1 MRLGVYDDSLLL
13 LGARLSGAG
22 WLPYRDFYSHYGPLG
37 FAALAPLLK
46 WLVNP
51 GVTLRV
57 AQSAGLIGLVVL
69 LGLAARRSGARLGSL
84 ALPAAAAALSPAF
97 AVPAFLGY
105 GFAAGAAALFLC
117 GEAEAGPPP
126 RSTWPWTVAAGAL
139 LAACAL
145 TRPAFAAYVAAAI
158 VAVELAVFGR
168 DSIRRLLVGLAAA
181 SAVAGILWVALFR
194 HIDLREALVAVTIA
208 PARLMA
214 RRHVDPGLAREDLV
228 LTLPIAAA
236 IAAGPLLWAF
246 AAPSRAGRRLWLWIA
261 VCAIALGAAAP
272 LLLRH
277 PVSGLPP
284 TALAGVAF
292 AASVLLAWLS
302 RDALG
307 SSPSLR
313 AAAVL
318 GASAAAFGHYFWS
331 RPDVQHLYP
340 LLGLSAVSAAFAWER
355 FGGVLRAVT
364 VAALL
369 LAFFPL
375 DPGPGFPGGNLF
387 RGGIASIRENAARPG
402 ARLKTIWP
410 AGEVPSP
417 PVEAVRLADR
427 LADRGSRFVA
437 YGNAQSWTP
446 GDPVYLFLLSSRLP
460 YTKWFQYDPGLQ
472 SSPPIQEAMIRELE
486 ASGSRSAVVW
496 RSESYYFDPPP
507 PGTAVRSPFDAY
519 VDRVY
524 ANVVG
529 RFGNYEVRTRD

>member
-13 LGARLSGAG
+13 VGARLSGAG
-22 WLPYRDFYSHYGPLG
+22 WLPYRDFYTHYGPLG
-37 FAALAPLLK
+37 FSALAPLLK
-46 WLVNP
+46 WLGNP

-57 AQSAGLIGLVVL
+57 AQAAVLIGLTVL
-69 LGLAARRSGARLGSL
+69 LGLAARRSGARPGSL
-84 ALPAAAAALSPAF
+84 AFPAAVAALSPAF

-105 GFAAGAAALFLC
+105 GFAAGAVALFLC
-117 GEAEAGPPP
+117 GEAETGPQP
-126 RSTWPWTVAAGAL
+126 RSRWPWTVAAGAL

-145 TRPAFAAYVAAAI
+145 TRPAFAAYVTAALI
-158 VAVELAVFGR
+158 AVELAVFGR
-168 DSIRRLLVGLAAA
+168 ASIRRLLLGLAAA
-181 SAVAGILWVALFR
+181 SAVAGTLWMALFR
-194 HIDLREALVAVTIA
+194 DIDLREALVAVTVA

-214 RRHVDPGLAREDLV
+214 RRHVDPGLALEDLV
-228 LTLPIAAA
+228 LTIPIAAA
-236 IAAGPLLWAF
+236 IAAAPLLWTF
-246 AAPSRAGRRLWLWIA
+246 AAPSRAGRRLWIV
-261 VCAIALGAAAP
+261 VCAIAFGAAAP

-277 PVSGLPP
+277 PVSGIPP
-284 TALAGVAF
+284 TALAGLGF

-302 RDALG
+302 RDALRAA
-307 SSPSLR
+307 PSLR
-313 AAAVL
+313 AAALL
-318 GASAAAFGHYFWS
+318 GATAAAFGHYFWS

-340 LLGLSAVSAAFAWER
+340 LLGLSASSAAFAWER
-355 FGGVLRAVT
+355 LGRGLRAVT

-369 LAFFPL
+369 LAFFPI
-375 DPGPGFPGGNLF
+375 DPGPGFPAGNLF

-437 YGNAQSWTP
+437 YGNDQSWTP
-446 GDPVYLFLLSSRLP
+446 CDPVYLFLLSSRLP
-460 YTKWFQYDPGLQ
+460 YTRWFQYDPGLQ
-472 SSPPIQEAMIRELE
+472 SSAPIQEAMIRELE

-507 PGTAVRSPFDAY
+507 PGATARSAFDTY

-529 RFGNYEVRTRD
+529 RFGNYEVRIRD

>member
-13 LGARLSGAG
+13 VGARLSGAG
-22 WLPYRDFYSHYGPLG
+22 WLPYRDFYTHYGPLG
-37 FAALAPLLK
+37 FEALAPLLE

-57 AQSAGLIGLVVL
+57 AQSAALIGLALL

-84 ALPAAAAALSPAF
+84 AFPAAAAALSPAF

-105 GFAAGAAALFLC
+105 AFAAGAAALFLA
-117 GEAEAGPPP
+117 GGGVAGPAPQ
-126 RSTWPWTVAAGAL
+126 RRDRWAWTAAAGAL

-145 TRPAFAAYVAAAI
+145 TRPAFAAYVAAALI
-158 VAVELAVFGR
+158 AVELAVSGR
-168 DSIRRLLVGLAAA
+168 ASIRGLLLFVAAA
-181 SAVAGILWVALFR
+181 AAAAGILWAALFLE
-194 HIDLREALVAVTIA
+194 IDLREALVAVTIA

-214 RRHVDPGLAREDLV
+214 RRHVDPGLALESLL
-228 LTLPIAAA
+228 LTIPIAAA
-236 IAAGPLLWAF
+236 IAAAPLLWVF
-246 AAPSRAGRRLWLWIA
+246 ATPFQARAVRRIA
-261 VCAIALGAAAP
+261 ACAIAIGAAAP

-277 PVSGLPP
+277 PIPAIPP
-284 TALAGVAF
+284 VELAGLAF

-302 RDALG
+302 RDALR
-307 SSPSLR
+307 STPSLR
-313 AAAVL
+313 AAALFGV
-318 GASAAAFGHYFWS
+318 SAAAFGHYFWS

-340 LLGLSAVSAAFAWER
+340 LLGLSAVSAAFAWPR
-355 FGGVLRAVT
+355 FGRGTRVVAA
-364 VAALL
+364 AALL

-375 DPGPGFPGGNLF
+375 DPGPAFPGGNLF

-437 YGNAQSWTP
+437 YGNDQSWTP
-446 GDPVYLFLLSSRLP
+446 GDPVFLFLLSSRLP

-472 SSPPIQEAMIRELE
+472 SSAPIQEAMIRELE

-507 PGTAVRSPFDAY
+507 PAAAARTPFDAY

-524 ANVVG
+524 ARIVG